1 MVPTSSLSRLKL
13 RGGMYQS
20 VSDVHPLHGLE
31 RMRSHNPMMAVC
43 VGRMRRVKVD
53 VALLFEDV
61 AIRRQ

>member
-1 MVPTSSLSRLKL
+1 
-13 RGGMYQS
+13 
-20 VSDVHPLHGLE
+20 
-31 RMRSHNPMMAVC
+31 MRSHNPMMAVC